1 MRTVALVQAR
11 MGSTR
16 LPGKVLEPLDGRPLL
31 SLVLERTLAAAG
43 LDAVAVATS
52 DLARDDIVATLAEQ
66 AGVDVVRGSE
76 QDVLDRFHAGAEQLG
91 AELVVRV
98 TADCPLVDSELIGR
112 LLAFRER
119 EALDYA
125 AIPTGGIP
133 GVRCFPDGLD
143 TEMFTAAALDIAW
156 REATSAPDREHVSLL
171 IKRDER
177 FRRAFLE
184 SDVDLAHERW
194 TVDYPEDLEFVRTV
208 VARLGRDCG
217 YRDVLALL
225 KREPALREI
234 NVQPSRT

>member
-11 MGSTR
+11 TGSTR
-16 LPGKVLEPLDGRPLL
+16 LPGKVLAELDGKPLL
-31 SLVLERTLAAAG
+31 SLVLERTLAAPG

-52 DLARDDIVATLAEQ
+52 DLSRDDVVAALADH
-66 AGVDVVRGSE
+66 AGVAVVRGSE
-76 QDVLDRFHAGAEQLG
+76 QDVLDRFHAGAEQV
-91 AELVVRV
+91 AADVIVRV
-98 TADCPLVDSELIGR
+98 TADCPLVDPELIGR
-112 LLAFRER
+112 VIALRDREG
-119 EALDYA
+119 LDYA

-133 GVRCFPDGLD
+133 GVRCWPDGLD
-143 TEMFTAAALDIAW
+143 TEVFTAAALDIAC

-184 SDVDLAHERW
+184 SDVDLADERW
-194 TVDYPEDLEFVRTV
+194 TVDHPEDLEFVRAV

-225 KREPALREI
+225 AREPGLREI

>member
-1 MRTVALVQAR
+1 MRTVALIQAR

-16 LPGKVLEPLDGRPLL
+16 LPGKVLMPLDGQPLL
-31 SLVLERTLAAAG
+31 SLVIERTLVAPG

-52 DLARDDIVATLAEQ
+52 DLRRDDAVAALAEQ
-66 AGVDVVRGSE
+66 AGIAVVRGSE
-76 QDVLDRFHAGAEQLG
+76 QDVLDRFHAGAEQLD
-91 AELVVRV
+91 AALIVRV
-98 TADCPLVDSELIGR
+98 TADCPLVDPELIGR
-112 LLAFRER
+112 LLAFRAR
-119 EALDYA
+119 EDLDYA
-125 AIPTGGIP
+125 AIPTGRIP

-143 TEMFTAAALDIAW
+143 TEAFTAEALDIAW
-156 REATSAPDREHVSLL
+156 REATSPPDREHVSLL

-184 SDVDLAHERW
+184 SDVDLGHERW
-194 TVDYPEDLEFVRTV
+194 TVDHPEDLEFVRAV

-225 KREPALREI
+225 EREPELRAI